1 MLLSPGHG
9 PVTSPIFMCLCSG
22 GAERQPTLEFLNVD
36 IITFGQPRLSTTL
49 SVRVNVKYA
58 VKPATCRQMYQF
70 GGFTV

>member
-1 MLLSPGHG
+1 MLFSPGHG

-22 GAERQPTLEFLNVD
+22 GAKRQPTLEFLNVD

-49 SVRVNVKYA
+49 SVRVKYA
-58 VKPATCRQMYQF
+58 VKPAACRQMYQF

>member
-1 MLLSPGHG
+1 MLFSPGHG

-49 SVRVNVKYA
+49 SVRVKYA
-58 VKPATCRQMYQF
+58 EKPAACRQMYQF
-70 GGFTV
+70 GVFTV